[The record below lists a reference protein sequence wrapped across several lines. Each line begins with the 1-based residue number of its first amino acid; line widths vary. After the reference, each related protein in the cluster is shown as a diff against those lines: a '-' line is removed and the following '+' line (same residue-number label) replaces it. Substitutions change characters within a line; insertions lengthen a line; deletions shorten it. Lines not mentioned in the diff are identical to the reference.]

1 MVAGRMVPQQPRDL
15 VIVGAGGMGREIWEM
30 VGAINRTGAHPQ
42 WVSRGFLAV
51 DEPDAKKLARL
62 GATYLGSPDD
72 PEVIAEVTGAS
83 FIVAIGS
90 STTRRRVY
98 LKMTA
103 AGLTPATLVAPGTFI
118 GHDVT
123 IGLGSVISGQ
133 TSITTNVRIGEGVQM
148 NLLCSISHD
157 VRIDDF
163 ATLSPGVTLAGA
175 VTVHSGAFLGARAT
189 VIPNVVIGARAIVG
203 AGAVVIRDVPPD
215 ATVVGVP
222 ARAI

>member
-1 MVAGRMVPQQPRDL
+1 MVPKQPQEL

-30 VGAINRTGAHPQ
+30 VSAINLAGAHPQ

-51 DEPDAKKLARL
+51 DKPDAEKLARL

-72 PEVIAEVTGAS
+72 PEVIAEVAGAS
-83 FIVAIGS
+83 FVVAIGNS
-90 STTRRRVY
+90 SARRRVY
-98 LKMTA
+98 LEMTA
-103 AGLTPATLVAPGTFI
+103 AGLTAATLIAPGAFI
-118 GHDVT
+118 GNDVT

-133 TSITTNVRIGEGVQM
+133 TSITTNVRIGDCVQL

-163 ATLSPGVTLAGA
+163 ATLSPGVTLAGG

-189 VIPNVVIGARAIVG
+189 VIPDVVIGARAIVG
-203 AGAVVIRDVPPD
+203 AGAVVISNVPPD
-215 ATVVGVP
+215 AKVVGVP
-222 ARAI
+222 ARPI